1 MKQFRSIGREPSL
14 SKIVLVSALF
24 HLLFISVVVVPL
36 KTREREFRSYYR
48 VTLVGPLQTPRI
60 EKAPL
65 TPLTEEKESKTTVK
79 EVVKRPL
86 PKADI
91 RLEEAERIAKE
102 IERIRAISELKK
114 RKKTDEK
121 TQEIQVGG
129 RIGPDRVSPETGKG
143 AGEAVDLYYS
153 MITQKIWKQWV
164 YPDLRASGLEVIV
177 SIKIDRDGEI
187 VFQEVE
193 KSSGDLLFDRSAIK
207 ALSKASPLPPP
218 PAEMEIGVRFYL

>member
-1 MKQFRSIGREPSL
+1 MKQSLTIGKEPNF
-14 SKIVLVSALF
+14 SKVVLISAVF
-24 HLLFISVVVVPL
+24 HLIFISLVVIPL
-36 KTREREFRSYYR
+36 KARERDFRSYYR

-65 TPLTEEKESKTTVK
+65 TEEKESKTTVK
-79 EVVKRPL
+79 EGIKRTY

-91 RLEEAERIAKE
+91 KLEKIEEIKNVANE

-114 RKKTDEK
+114 REKTDKK
-121 TQEIQVGG
+121 TQEIQVGRG
-129 RIGPDRVSPETGKG
+129 MSPDRAVPGSGRGVGK
-143 AGEAVDLYYS
+143 AVDLYYS
-153 MITQKIWKQWV
+153 MITQKVWEQWT
-164 YPDLRASGLEVIV
+164 YPDLKASGLEVIIL
-177 SIKIDRDGEI
+177 IKIDKHGRI

-218 PAEMEIGVRFYL
+218 PQEMEIGVRFYL